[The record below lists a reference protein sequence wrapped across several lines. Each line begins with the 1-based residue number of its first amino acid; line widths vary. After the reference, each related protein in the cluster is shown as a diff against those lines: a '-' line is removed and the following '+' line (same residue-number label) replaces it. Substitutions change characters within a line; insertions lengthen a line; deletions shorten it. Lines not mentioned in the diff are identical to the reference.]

1 MLTQLT
7 FPLLEQILGE
17 SCIGKITKE
26 AYITQISIDSRQ
38 LLHPEQTLFVALKGA
53 KADGIS
59 FVDSLIEAG
68 VLCFLVD
75 INAAV
80 HASWLE
86 KACFI
91 PVSDTR
97 AALQSLASYQRGEFV
112 KPIVGITGSNGK
124 TIVKEWLGQVL
135 SQQFAVAKSPKSY
148 NSQVGVPLSI
158 FGIQP
163 YHQVAILEA
172 GVSKKGDM
180 DTLADMIRPDLGIF
194 TNIGSAH
201 EEGFAGIAEKIAEKL
216 KLFAGTKLL
225 LYCKDQGLLA
235 KNIEQQVPEE
245 NRISWSKNPG
255 ADFSISWKSLE
266 SSSRIVVMKHDLQTH
281 TFQVPF
287 TDMASLEN
295 VTHVIL
301 AALSLGQ
308 KAPAIQEGLSHLKPV
323 DMRLTLKPGINDS
336 LLIDDTYNNDLAGLR
351 VALEFLSQQRPKRSK
366 ILILSDLLQQGLPEK
381 IYTEVAEL
389 IRSYGI
395 DRIIGVGT
403 EIQRLEKLVELP
415 TTTFEST
422 ELLLQKL
429 DLDQFQNDLILLTGA
444 RSFAFEKIVNR
455 LQQRI
460 HGTTLEIN
468 LNALTHNFNFYKR
481 LLAPSTR
488 VMVMVK
494 AFAYGGG
501 AAEIANHLQTLGVDY
516 LAVAYSDEGVSLR
529 KQGIQLPIMV
539 LNPVEVSFDLLYQ
552 YQLEP
557 VVFSPEFFKKLGNFA
572 RNQGLPLSIHLDLD
586 TGMNRLGFEQAQV
599 GELKD
604 LLLDFPE
611 LKVASL
617 YTHLVGAD
625 EEAHHDFSVHQLQ
638 LFMEMSE
645 AIGSILSYTPLRHAL
660 NSAGIVRYADYQLDL
675 VRLGIGL
682 YGVEV
687 TGKHDSSLK
696 AVSTLKTTISQV
708 KTLAAG
714 ATVGYSRKGSLPEGG
729 RIATLAIGYADGY
742 DRRFSQGKGYVLIHG
757 QKAPVIGN
765 VCMDMVMVDISQIPE
780 AKAGDEAIVYGEQI
794 SLKELADRIG
804 TIPYELL
811 TNISGRVKRVY
822 YLD

>member
-1 MLTQLT
+1 MLTPLT
-7 FPLLEQILGE
+7 LTLLEQILG
-17 SCIGKITKE
+17 SKCLGK
-26 AYITQISIDSRQ
+26 APGQGITQISIDSRQ
-38 LLHPEQTLFVALKGA
+38 VLHPEQTLFVALKGA
-53 KADGIS
+53 KADGIT
-59 FVDSLIEAG
+59 FVASLIEAG
-68 VLCFLVD
+68 VRSFLVD
-75 INAAV
+75 KNAAIP
-80 HASWLE
+80 ASWLE
-86 KACFI
+86 TACFI
-91 PVSDTR
+91 PVNDTR
-97 AALQSLASYQRGEFV
+97 AALQSLASYQRGKFA

-201 EEGFAGIAEKIAEKL
+201 EEGFAGINEKITEKL

-235 KNIEQQVPEE
+235 QSIEQQVPEE

-255 ADFSISWKSLE
+255 ADFSISWKSQD
-266 SSSRIVVMKHDLQTH
+266 SNSRIVVMKSDLQTH

-287 TDMASLEN
+287 TDQASLEN

-308 KAPAIQEGLSHLKPV
+308 EAPSIQEGLSHLKPV

-336 LLIDDTYNNDLAGLR
+336 LLIDDTYNNDLAGLK

-395 DRIIGVGT
+395 DQIIGVGT
-403 EIQRLEKLVELP
+403 EIQRLEKLLP
-415 TTTFEST
+415 IPMTTFEST

-429 DLDQFQNDLILLTGA
+429 DPDQFQNDLVLLTGA

-481 LLAPSTR
+481 LLAPNTR

-501 AAEIANHLQTLGVDY
+501 AAEIANHLQTLGADY

-539 LNPVEVSFDLLYQ
+539 LNPVEESFDLLYQ

-572 RNQGLPLSIHLDLD
+572 RNQGSPLSIHLDLD

-599 GELKD
+599 EELKV
-604 LLLDFPE
+604 LLLAFPE

-638 LFMEMSE
+638 QFMEMSE

-696 AVSTLKTTISQV
+696 SVSTLKTTISQV

-714 ATVGYSRKGSLPEGG
+714 TTVGYSRKGSLPEGG

-765 VCMDMVMVDISQIPE
+765 VCMDMVMVDVSQIPE

>member
-1 MLTQLT
+1 MLTPFT
-7 FPLLEQILGE
+7 VPLLEQILG
-17 SCIGKITKE
+17 SKGLGLAFSQGIS
-26 AYITQISIDSRQ
+26 QISIDSRQ
-38 LLHPEQTLFVALKGA
+38 VLHPEQTLFVALKGA
-53 KADGIS
+53 KADGIN

-68 VLCFLVD
+68 VRCFLVAK
-75 INAAV
+75 NAALP
-80 HASWLE
+80 ASWLE

-97 AALQSLASYQRGEFV
+97 AALQSLASFQRGEFT

-180 DTLADMIRPDLGIF
+180 DALAGMISPDLGIF

-201 EEGFAGIAEKIAEKL
+201 EEGFAGINEKIAEKL

-225 LYCKDQGLLA
+225 LYCKDQVLLA
-235 KNIEQQVPEE
+235 QNIEQQVPEE

-255 ADFSISWKSLE
+255 ADFSVSWKSLE
-266 SSSRIVVMKHDLQTH
+266 SSSRIVVMKQDLQTQ

-287 TDMASLEN
+287 TDQASLEN

-308 KAPAIQEGLSHLKPV
+308 EAPAIQEGLSHLKPV
-323 DMRLTLKPGINDS
+323 DMRLTLKPGLNES

-389 IRSYGI
+389 IQSYRI

-403 EIQRLEKLVELP
+403 EIRRLEKLVDIP
-415 TTTFEST
+415 TYTFEST

-429 DLDQFQNDLILLTGA
+429 DPDQFQNDLILLTGA

-481 LLAPSTR
+481 QLAPRTR

-501 AAEIANHLQTLGVDY
+501 AAEIANHLQTLGADY

-539 LNPVEVSFDLLYQ
+539 LNPVEESFDLLYQ

-557 VVFSPEFFKKLGNFA
+557 VVFSPEFFRKLGNFA

-599 GELKD
+599 EELNY
-604 LLLDFPE
+604 LLFAFPE

-625 EEAHHDFSVHQLQ
+625 EEAHHDFSVQQLQ
-638 LFMEMSE
+638 LFMKMSE
-645 AIGSILSYTPLRHAL
+645 SIGSKLGYQPLRHAL
-660 NSAGIVRYADYQLDL
+660 NSAGIVRYPDFQLDM

-696 AVSTLKTTISQV
+696 AVSNLKTTISQV
-708 KTLAAG
+708 KTLAPG
-714 ATVGYSRKGSLPEGG
+714 TTVGYSRKGSLPEGG

-742 DRRFSQGKGYVLIHG
+742 DRRFSQGKGYVLLHG
-757 QKAPVIGN
+757 KKAPVIGN
-765 VCMDMVMVDISQIPE
+765 VCMDMVMVDVSAIPE

-811 TNISGRVKRVY
+811 TNISTRVKRVY